1 MAPRD
6 TDVIATVSSAE
17 VPTISTKEAPEVLV
31 KFGELELEEQDS
43 SLDSDYSPSE
53 ADTEDSLEYSSE
65 TERTVLEDAL
75 VEGKVGI
82 DYTDAAVTMATE
94 YLASYRAVQIGLA
107 AEEAVLGAVEP
118 AVPIPAIARMRR
130 SARAARRAGAKHCEV
145 AR

>member
-6 TDVIATVSSAE
+6 SDVVAAIASTEAPTVVS
-17 VPTISTKEAPEVLV
+17 KEAPVLV
-31 KFGELELEEQDS
+31 KFGELELQESGE
-43 SLDSDYSPSE
+43 DSDYSPSE
-53 ADTEDSLEYSSE
+53 AATEDSLEYSSE

-94 YLASYRAVQIGLA
+94 YLSSYRAVQLGLA
-107 AEEAVLGAVEP
+107 AEEVVMGAVEA
-118 AVPIPAIARMRR
+118 AVPLPVISRVRR
-130 SARAARRAGAKHCEV
+130 AARAARRAGAKHCEV